1 MRTSTRRGIV
11 LLVALAMIAGCV
23 SVARAQPVE
32 DAITVDA
39 AVQQLVDLHILLA
52 PPTETFSWTVR

>member
-1 MRTSTRRGIV
+1 
-11 LLVALAMIAGCV
+11 MIAGCV